1 MTNLA
6 GHDSHYTELLW
17 LVASLI
23 GGAAILVL
31 VLVYRR
37 AAARH
42 EIEEAER
49 VIAED
54 E

>member
-17 LVASLI
+17 LVVSLI
-23 GGAAILVL
+23 GAGAIAVLLVM
-31 VLVYRR
+31 YRR
-37 AAARH
+37 AAARA

-54 E
+54 D